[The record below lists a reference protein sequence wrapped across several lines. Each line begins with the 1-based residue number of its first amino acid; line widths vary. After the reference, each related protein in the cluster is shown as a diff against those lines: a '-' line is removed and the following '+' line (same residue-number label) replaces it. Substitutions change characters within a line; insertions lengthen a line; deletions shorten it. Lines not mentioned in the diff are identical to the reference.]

1 MPPARHTDLERAL
14 AEAARVAQRA
24 PSVFNTQPWR
34 WRVGPRSLELLRDPG
49 RQLTPADPDGHQL
62 LLSCGAALH
71 HARLALA
78 AAGRLVDV
86 SRLPD
91 EADPDLLARLDV
103 HGHAEPD
110 PWVRRLR
117 GAIPT
122 RHTDRRPFGPT
133 RAEPATLARLEAAA
147 RAEDTGLYPVP
158 DGRVPTL
165 ARAAAVAAA
174 AELADPA
181 YRAMAARW
189 TGRPPGSDDGVAPGS
204 AVRPGPHRVPV
215 RDYTPAADAGRTPQ
229 TTTATPVTP
238 GADAASGLPRVGDP
252 AQAGILAAGSGDD
265 RGTTYAI
272 LHGPGDGPRDWLRA
286 GEALSAVLLTTVVEG
301 LANSPMT
308 DVLEVPEAAGL
319 VRGLLPG
326 GDVPYLVLRIGV
338 AVESDAPPP
347 TARRRPGSDRGFGG

>member
-24 PSVFNTQPWR
+24 PSAFNTQPWR
-34 WRVGPRSLELLRDPG
+34 WQVRARTLELRRDPG
-49 RQLTPADPDGHQL
+49 RQLIPADPEGHQL

-91 EADPDLLARLDV
+91 PDLLARLDV
-103 HGHAEPD
+103 HGRTEPD

-117 GAIPT
+117 GAIPA

-133 RAEPATLARLEAAA
+133 PVNPIALAHLQAAA
-147 RAEDTGLYPVP
+147 RAEDTGLCVLP
-158 DGRVPTL
+158 DGQVPTL
-165 ARAAAVAAA
+165 AQAAAAAAA
-174 AELADPA
+174 AERADPA

-189 TGRPPGSDDGVAPGS
+189 TGRPPGSEDGVPPGT

-215 RDYTPAADAGRTPQ
+215 RDYTP
-229 TTTATPVTP
+229 
-238 GADAASGLPRVGDP
+238 GADEAAGAGLPPVGGP
-252 AQAGILAAGSGDD
+252 AQGGVLAAGSGDD
-265 RGTTYAI
+265 RGTAYAI
-272 LHGPGDGPRDWLRA
+272 LHGPGDGPHDWLRA
-286 GEALSAVLLTTVVEG
+286 GEALSAVLLTAVTEG
-301 LANSPMT
+301 LASSPMT
-308 DVLEVPEAAGL
+308 DVLEVPEASGL
-319 VRGLLPG
+319 VRGLLPDS

-338 AVESDAPPP
+338 AVEPDAPPP
-347 TARRRPGSDRGFGG
+347 TPRRRPGSVLGFGFGFGC